1 MLVPAYAEL
10 SVSPPEFATR
20 GLSSLQQVSIGSA
33 PLAPKTQ
40 LTLIERLPDATVGN
54 SYGMTEAGPAYI
66 VMPEEEIA
74 KRIGSVGKP
83 FGPMEIKGVGDHDH
97 ELAPPEVGE
106 LLPRIA
112 RKQREH

>member
-20 GLSSLQQVSIGSA
+20 DLSSLQQASIGSA

-66 VMPEEEIA
+66 VMPKEEIS
-74 KRIGSVGKP
+74 KPIGSVGKAL
-83 FGPMEIKGVGDHDH
+83 GPIGIQRR
-97 ELAPPEVGE
+97 APPAQD
-106 LLPRIA
+106 L
-112 RKQREH
+112 